1 MLKEKNPYKMEPDL
15 NAMVEDIQQGIIEEW
30 IWRKIIEKLYD
41 QED

>member
-1 MLKEKNPYKMEPDL
+1 MEPDL

-30 IWRKIIEKLYD
+30 IWRKIIEKMYD